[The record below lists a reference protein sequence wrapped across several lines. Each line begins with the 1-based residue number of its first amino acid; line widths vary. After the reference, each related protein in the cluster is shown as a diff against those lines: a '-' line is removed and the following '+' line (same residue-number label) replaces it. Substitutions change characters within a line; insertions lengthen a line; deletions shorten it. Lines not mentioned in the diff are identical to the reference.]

1 MCTLQRKIAEAAQF
15 IDFLPVSRIV
25 QNKIN
30 TTFVN
35 ANVFRVNAN
44 VFRVNANADRVNRCK
59 HVLGKDILSLH
70 PNASEI
76 QKHISN

>member
-35 ANVFRVNAN
+35 VNVFRVNAN
-44 VFRVNANADRVNRCK
+44 VFRVNRCK
-59 HVLGKDILSLH
+59 HVLGQDILSLH